1 MFEFL
6 NIPFDYAFGPLLALP
21 TIWAVIILSILIS
34 LITTLIYKWTTNQQ
48 LMKDLKDEI
57 KRLQSEAK
65 TLKDQP
71 QKAMEVQKQA
81 METNMKY
88 MSHSMRPT
96 IITFIPIILIFGWM
110 SAVFA
115 FESLQPGEQFS
126 VTAAFEKNAAG
137 IASITAP
144 KELEIIGG
152 INQTIQSGKATWNLK
167 GAKEG
172 KYPFEIT
179 YNGETQDHEVLITST
194 SKYSPAVEK
203 TKGQIKSIQVN
214 YKKLTVIPIGFRD
227 WLGWLGTYIIS
238 SIAFTMGLR
247 KLLKVY

>member
-110 SAVFA
+110 TANFA
-115 FESLQPGEQFS
+115 YEQIMPEQEFS
-126 VTAAFEKNAAG
+126 ISIAFQDG
-137 IASITAP
+137 IKGNITIQTP
-144 KELEIIGG
+144 KEISLTGEM
-152 INQTIQSGKATWNLK
+152 SR
-167 GAKEG
+167 
-172 KYPFEIT
+172 EIT
-179 YNGETQDHEVLITST
+179 NGESIFTMKGTAGKHKIKFLTNGQEYLKEALITNEQKYTEPITTVNDKIIKTITT
-194 SKYSPAVEK
+194 SNKEK
-203 TKGQIKSIQVN
+203 IVLNLFGWK
-214 YKKLTVIPIGFRD
+214 
-227 WLGWLGTYIIS
+227 LGWLGTYILTSIIS
-238 SIAFTMGLR
+238 SIALR
-247 KLLKVY
+247 KWMKIY

>member
-110 SAVFA
+110 TANFA
-115 FESLQPGEQFS
+115 YEQIMPEQEFS
-126 VTAAFEKNAAG
+126 ISIAFQDG
-137 IASITAP
+137 IKGNITIQTP
-144 KELEIIGG
+144 KEISLTGEM
-152 INQTIQSGKATWNLK
+152 SR
-167 GAKEG
+167 
-172 KYPFEIT
+172 EIT
-179 YNGETQDHEVLITST
+179 NGESIFTMKGTTGKDKIIKTITTSNKEKIVLNLFGW
-194 SKYSPAVEK
+194 K
-203 TKGQIKSIQVN
+203 
-214 YKKLTVIPIGFRD
+214 
-227 WLGWLGTYIIS
+227 LGWLGTYILTSIIS
-238 SIAFTMGLR
+238 SIALR
-247 KLLKVY
+247 KWMKI